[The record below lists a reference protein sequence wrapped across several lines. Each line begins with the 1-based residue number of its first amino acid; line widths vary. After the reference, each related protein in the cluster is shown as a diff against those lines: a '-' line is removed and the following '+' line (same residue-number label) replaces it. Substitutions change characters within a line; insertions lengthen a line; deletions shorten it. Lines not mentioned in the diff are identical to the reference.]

1 MFFFCVF
8 PYISSAISVQSCE
21 PGTIGSFFFDL
32 SSTKF
37 PGKTTVFF
45 CIARFKRCFKK
56 ILMKIHKIEAIQ
68 AFFGDGCCVMSTFQG

>member
-1 MFFFCVF
+1 MVGRWFISFWNGTFLGDMFFFCVF

-45 CIARFKRCFKK
+45 LHCK
-56 ILMKIHKIEAIQ
+56 IQEM
-68 AFFGDGCCVMSTFQG
+68 FQKNPHEDS